1 MEKMEQVLQKKNT
14 DCVYFLASPLTCKKG
29 IECEY
34 RHSEIARL
42 NPRDCWYWLA
52 GSCVNP
58 TCAFRHP
65 PLDGRTETASE
76 SASADHQSAIT
87 VNKTNVPCY
96 YYYNGFCS
104 KGERCSFMHGPEENT
119 YTWRSSKQ
127 SSAIAD
133 GPPLEEKIST
143 GTGCGPVPAET
154 HSARTDPKSL
164 AGTKVIPQRESRQ
177 FTPNNV
183 AEHCQPAPND
193 AAEKSVYPQISVS
206 SSEEAATIR
215 SNFQIHTEGLVHRRS
230 LESTDQ
236 SFDDEFDN
244 HNRQEVDNHIERE
257 EWLESSPGF
266 DVLVNDR
273 SEDLGYEDEALY
285 LPHRDMEDR
294 ECNGQHLAYE
304 YEDNIEYDPAYPDIR
319 TSFEQGI
326 PNWYQHVEEDVCNMY
341 QKTPF
346 YARER
351 VLDHPLPRK
360 RKLLQTE
367 LAGMDLRDYLKKRR
381 MPESQ
386 DTKYLSDRPHFSHL
400 TGKIIEK
407 ASTGGRGHLP
417 GRLASKVEFADKSRI
432 ETENCSS
439 STYQHGRT
447 RRPSIN
453 RSRLHTKERKQG
465 KGQIV
470 SGVPRKA
477 VPRKRKSAREST
489 VFTGPKTLAQ
499 IKEEKE
505 KALCGRTGEGHLSG
519 DA

>member
-1 MEKMEQVLQKKNT
+1 MEKMEQVLQKRNT

-52 GSCVNP
+52 GSCLNP

-65 PLDGRTETASE
+65 PLDGRTEMASE

-87 VNKTNVPCY
+87 ASKTNVPCY
-96 YYYNGFCS
+96 YYYNGFCN
-104 KGERCSFMHGPEENT
+104 KGARCSFMHGPEENT

-127 SSAIAD
+127 TSAVVD
-133 GPPLEEKIST
+133 GPPLEEKVST
-143 GTGCGPVPAET
+143 GTDCGPVPAET

-164 AGTKVIPQRESRQ
+164 AGTKVIPQQESRQ
-177 FTPNNV
+177 LTPNNA
-183 AEHCQPAPND
+183 AEYCQPASND
-193 AAEKSVYPQISVS
+193 AAERSVYPQISAS
-206 SSEEAATIR
+206 SSEEAPTIR
-215 SNFQIHTEGLVHRRS
+215 SDFQIHTEGLVHGRS
-230 LESTDQ
+230 FKSTDQ
-236 SFDDEFDN
+236 GFDDEFNN
-244 HNRQEVDNHIERE
+244 HNGQEMDKHIEHE

-285 LPHRDMEDR
+285 LLHHDLEDR
-294 ECNGQHLAYE
+294 ECNGQHSAYE
-304 YEDNIEYDPAYPDIR
+304 YEDDIEYDPAYPDIR
-319 TSFEQGI
+319 TSFEQGM
-326 PNWYQHVEEDVCNMY
+326 PNWYRHVGEDVCNIY

-346 YARER
+346 SARER

-360 RKLLQTE
+360 RKLLRTE

-381 MPESQ
+381 MLESQ
-386 DTKYLSDRPHFSHL
+386 CTKYFSGRPHSSHL
-400 TGKIIEK
+400 IGKITEK
-407 ASTGGRGHLP
+407 ASTVGRGHLR
-417 GRLASKVEFADKSRI
+417 GRLASKVEFPVESRI
-432 ETENCSS
+432 ETENYSS
-439 STYQHGRT
+439 STHQHGRT

-453 RSRLHTKERKQG
+453 RSRLQTKERKQG
-465 KGQIV
+465 KWQIV
-470 SGVPRKA
+470 SEVSRRA
-477 VPRKRKSAREST
+477 APRKRRSARESN

-505 KALCGRTGEGHLSG
+505 KALCGRTVEAHLSG